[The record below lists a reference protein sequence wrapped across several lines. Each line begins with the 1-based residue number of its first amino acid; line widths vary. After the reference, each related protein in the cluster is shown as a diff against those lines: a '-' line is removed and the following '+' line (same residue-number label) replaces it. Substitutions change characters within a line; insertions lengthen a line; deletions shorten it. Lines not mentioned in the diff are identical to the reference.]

1 MNKFKKIGLS
11 ALAGSLVAFSAQDGE
26 MSVSGSA
33 SLTFSNAD
41 DKSLTNENN
50 QWTMGDSLTFTG
62 SGELDNGMTISVSY
76 ELDGQGGATD
86 AFDDHSMSLDTNGM
100 GTITFSGHGGTSA
113 MGTIDDT
120 TPNAYEESWDIV
132 TGADTGTLV
141 GGVSGE
147 NMFTYTS
154 PDLGGATIK
163 ATYLNADDVA
173 TDTSYMDFVVIAT
186 PSMVD
191 GLTVGFGMAETEETT
206 GTVIDDQTMYAS
218 YTYGSV
224 TVGYSMSESDG
235 PNSSNDLDR
244 KRNAAAK
251 AAAALKAAASRK
263 RKAAATRRRNAAKK
277 AAPKRKAAKKKAAPK
292 RKAAKKKA
300 APKRKAA
307 KRKAAPKRK
316 TAAKK
321 KAAPKRKAAKKKAAP
336 KRKAASKRKA
346 APKRKAA
353 KRKR

>member
-11 ALAGSLVAFSAQDGE
+11 ALAGSLVAFSAQAGE

-50 QWTMGDSLTFTG
+50 QWSMGDSLTFTG

-113 MGTIDDT
+113 LGTIDDT

-163 ATYLNADDVA
+163 ATYLNADDAA

-206 GTVIDDQTMYAS
+206 GTVIDDSTYYVSYA
-218 YTYGSV
+218 YGSV

-235 PNSSNDLDR
+235 PNSSNDLDFE
-244 KRNAAAK
+244 ALGVSYAVSDDFTIAYSTSEVTK
-251 AAAALKAAASRK
+251 ASDTDTQEASGIS
-263 RKAAATRRRNAAKK
+263 
-277 AAPKRKAAKKKAAPK
+277 
-292 RKAAKKKA
+292 
-300 APKRKAA
+300 
-307 KRKAAPKRK
+307 
-316 TAAKK
+316 
-321 KAAPKRKAAKKKAAP
+321 
-336 KRKAASKRKA
+336 ASYTSGGITVGGAMNSVDNVAYDADADREGYEFNIA
-346 APKRKAA
+346 FAF
-353 KRKR
+353 

>member
-11 ALAGSLVAFSAQDGE
+11 ALAGSLVAFSAQAGE

-50 QWTMGDSLTFTG
+50 QWSMGDSLTFTG

-113 MGTIDDT
+113 LGTIDDT

-163 ATYLNADDVA
+163 ATYLNADDAA

-206 GTVIDDQTMYAS
+206 GTVIDDSTYYVSYA
-218 YTYGSV
+218 YGSV

-235 PNSSNDLDR
+235 PNSSNDLDFE
-244 KRNAAAK
+244 ALGVSYAVSDDFTIAYSTSEVTK
-251 AAAALKAAASRK
+251 ASDTDTQEASGIS
-263 RKAAATRRRNAAKK
+263 
-277 AAPKRKAAKKKAAPK
+277 
-292 RKAAKKKA
+292 
-300 APKRKAA
+300 
-307 KRKAAPKRK
+307 
-316 TAAKK
+316 
-321 KAAPKRKAAKKKAAP
+321 
-336 KRKAASKRKA
+336 ASYTSGGITVGGAMNSVDNVAYDADADREGYEFNIA
-346 APKRKAA
+346 FPF
-353 KRKR
+353 

>member
-1 MNKFKKIGLS
+1 MNNFKKIGLS
-11 ALAGSLVAFSAQDGE
+11 ALAGSLVAFSAQAGE

-33 SLTFSNAD
+33 SLSFSNGD
-41 DKSLTNENN
+41 DKSLANENN

-62 SGELDNGMTISVSY
+62 SGEMDNGMTISVSY

-113 MGTIDDT
+113 LGTIDDT

-163 ATYLNADDVA
+163 ATYLNADDAA

-206 GTVIDDQTMYAS
+206 GTVIDDSTYYVSYA
-218 YTYGSV
+218 YGSV

-235 PNSSNDLDR
+235 PNSSNDLDFE
-244 KRNAAAK
+244 ALGVSYAVSDDFTIAYSTSEVTK
-251 AAAALKAAASRK
+251 ASDTDTQEASGIS
-263 RKAAATRRRNAAKK
+263 
-277 AAPKRKAAKKKAAPK
+277 
-292 RKAAKKKA
+292 
-300 APKRKAA
+300 
-307 KRKAAPKRK
+307 
-316 TAAKK
+316 
-321 KAAPKRKAAKKKAAP
+321 
-336 KRKAASKRKA
+336 ASYTSGGITVGGAMNSVDNVAYDADADREGYEFNIA
-346 APKRKAA
+346 FAF
-353 KRKR
+353 

>member
-11 ALAGSLVAFSAQDGE
+11 ALAGSLVAFSAQAGE

-235 PNSSNDLDR
+235 PNSSNDLDFE
-244 KRNAAAK
+244 ALGVSYAVSDDFTIAYSTSEVTK
-251 AAAALKAAASRK
+251 ASDTDTQEASGIS
-263 RKAAATRRRNAAKK
+263 ASYTSGGITVGGAMNSVDNVGYDATSDLEGYEFNIAFAF
-277 AAPKRKAAKKKAAPK
+277 
-292 RKAAKKKA
+292 
-300 APKRKAA
+300 
-307 KRKAAPKRK
+307 
-316 TAAKK
+316 
-321 KAAPKRKAAKKKAAP
+321 
-336 KRKAASKRKA
+336 
-346 APKRKAA
+346 
-353 KRKR
+353 

>member
-1 MNKFKKIGLS
+1 MNNLKKIGLS
-11 ALAGSLVAFSAQDGE
+11 ALAGSLVAFSAQAGE

-50 QWTMGDSLTFTG
+50 QWSMGDSLTFTG

-113 MGTIDDT
+113 LGTIDDT

-163 ATYLNADDVA
+163 ATYLNADDAA

-206 GTVIDDQTMYAS
+206 GTVIDDSTYYVSYA
-218 YTYGSV
+218 YGSV

-235 PNSSNDLDR
+235 PNSSNDLDFE
-244 KRNAAAK
+244 ALGVSYAVSDDFTIAYSTSEVTK
-251 AAAALKAAASRK
+251 ASDTDTQEASGIS
-263 RKAAATRRRNAAKK
+263 
-277 AAPKRKAAKKKAAPK
+277 
-292 RKAAKKKA
+292 
-300 APKRKAA
+300 
-307 KRKAAPKRK
+307 
-316 TAAKK
+316 
-321 KAAPKRKAAKKKAAP
+321 
-336 KRKAASKRKA
+336 ASYTSGGITVGGAMNSVDNVAYDADADREGYEFNIA
-346 APKRKAA
+346 FAF
-353 KRKR
+353 